1 MPIVDSLPDV
11 LRLANAIIA
20 ILSLIGMTMLYHWWA
35 SRPRAERFLLL
46 ALMALVAVTGYGS
59 LEALIMDVPPG
70 ARVVFYTPAL
80 LYCLY
85 GIVGLY
91 RKIRKYRKEEENRK

>member
-1 MPIVDSLPDV
+1 MPTVDSFPDI
-11 LRLANAIIA
+11 LRFINALMA
-20 ILSLIGMTMLYHWWA
+20 LLSLIGMAMLYHWWA
-35 SRPRAERFLLL
+35 SRPRAERFLLM
-46 ALMALVAVTGYGS
+46 ALMALVAVTGYAS

-85 GIVGLY
+85 GVIGTY
-91 RKIRKYRKEEENRK
+91 RKIRKYRKEEERQK